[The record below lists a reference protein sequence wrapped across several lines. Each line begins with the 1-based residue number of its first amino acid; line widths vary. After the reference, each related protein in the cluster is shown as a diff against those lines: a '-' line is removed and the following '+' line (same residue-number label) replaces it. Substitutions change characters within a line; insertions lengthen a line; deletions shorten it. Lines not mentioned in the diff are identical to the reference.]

1 MNKQHIDLVKPY
13 LTKCYSPYSKF
24 NVACMLVCKDTEM
37 IHEVDSSSCLSKA
50 RNTMHYGVNVEN
62 CSYSLTTCAEKNC
75 ITSAITDGVN
85 LKDALYMIVI
95 TDTADT
101 ITPCGA
107 CRQILSEFFSDTFTI
122 YTCGNNNI
130 LSEYT
135 VGELLPAGFRPKGLK
150 APAS

>member
-1 MNKQHIDLVKPY
+1 MDIHNIELLKPY
-13 LTKCYSPYSKF
+13 LTRCYSPYSKF
-24 NVACMLVCKDTEM
+24 NVACMLVSRDSDM
-37 IHEVDSSSCLSKA
+37 IHELDSSRGVKI
-50 RNTMHYGVNVEN
+50 HYGVNVEN

-130 LSEYT
+130 VSEYT
-135 VGELLPAGFRPKGLK
+135 VGELLPSGFGHRLGTLQK
-150 APAS
+150 

>member
-1 MNKQHIDLVKPY
+1 MNKEHLDLVKPY

-24 NVACMLVCKDTEM
+24 NVACMLVCNDPDKSHEM
-37 IHEVDSSSCLSKA
+37 DSDACL
-50 RNTMHYGVNVEN
+50 TMHYGVNVEN

-85 LKDALYMIVI
+85 LKNALYMIVI

-130 LSEYT
+130 VSEYT
-135 VGELLPAGFRPKGLK
+135 VGELLPAGFRKK
-150 APAS
+150 